1 LLGNDDQGRNG
12 RSPIFYGWKVVAAI
26 LVVLTFA
33 SGLSFY
39 NHAVILEALAR
50 KDIFSVESA
59 SIAVSLFFVSGGI
72 SGLFVG
78 KLLARY
84 DVRLCITAGA
94 VISGLAIA
102 SLGFVDSLLQLC
114 AVYVFFGAGFS
125 ASGLL
130 PGTTLVARWFHRKRA
145 MALSIASTG
154 LSLGGIVITPAS
166 AALVEAIGMD
176 GAAPLLGLAYIVGV
190 IPVTWLFIRTSPA
203 SMGLGADGEPME
215 KKGSERPID
224 GVAFADARRHRF
236 FWGISFAY
244 VFLMLA
250 QVGGIAHQYGLANEV
265 ISSGKTALALA
276 ILPIASIVGRLI
288 GGWLVGN
295 MSIRSFALAMMV
307 FQIGALS
314 ILSLSEGVAT
324 LFVGLALFGVSVGN
338 LLMLQPLLI
347 AEAFGLRNY
356 AQIFSTANLMSSLG
370 TACGPA
376 ALGLAYAYSGSYTL
390 PYVLAAGAGCIG
402 LLFFALAGPVNASR
416 LKAGG

>member
-1 LLGNDDQGRNG
+1 M
-12 RSPIFYGWKVVAAI
+12 PVFYGWKVVAAI

-50 KDIFSVESA
+50 KDVFSVESA
-59 SIAVSLFFVSGGI
+59 SLAVSLFFVSGGI
-72 SGLFVG
+72 SGLYVG

-94 VISGLAIA
+94 TICGIAIA
-102 SLGFVDSLLQLC
+102 SLGLVSSLWQLYT
-114 AVYVFFGAGFS
+114 VYIFFGAGFS

-154 LSLGGIVITPAS
+154 LSLGGVVITPAS
-166 AALVEAIGMD
+166 AALVEAVGLE
-176 GAAPLLGLAYIVGV
+176 GAAPVMGLAYIIGV

-203 SMGLGADGEPME
+203 SMGLGVDGGPME
-215 KKGSERPID
+215 KPGSERPAD
-224 GVAFADARRHRF
+224 GVSFSEARRHRF
-236 FWGISFAY
+236 FWGICFAY

-265 ISSGKTALALA
+265 ITNGQTALALA
-276 ILPIASIVGRLI
+276 ILPIASIIGRLI
-288 GGWLVGN
+288 GGWLVEN
-295 MSIRSFALAMMV
+295 MSIRAFALAMMV
-307 FQIGALS
+307 FQVVSLS
-314 ILSLSEGVAT
+314 VLSLSEGVAT
-324 LFVGLALFGVSVGN
+324 LFLGLALFGVSVGN

-356 AQIFSTANLMSSLG
+356 AQIFSAANLMSSLG

-376 ALGLAYAYSGSYTL
+376 ALGLAYSFSGSYTL
-390 PYVLAAGAGCIG
+390 PYLLAASAGIAG
-402 LLFFALAGPVNASR
+402 LLLFASAGPVGATR
-416 LKAGG
+416 EQAGA

>member
-1 LLGNDDQGRNG
+1 M
-12 RSPIFYGWKVVAAI
+12 
-26 LVVLTFA
+26 VVLTFA

-50 KDIFSVESA
+50 QSVFSVESA

-72 SGLFVG
+72 SGLYVG

-94 VISGLAIA
+94 TISGLAIA

-114 AVYVFFGAGFS
+114 IVYIFFGAGFS

-154 LSLGGIVITPAS
+154 LSLGGVVITPAS
-166 AALVEAIGMD
+166 AALVEAIGLD
-176 GAAPLLGLAYIVGV
+176 GAAPLMGFAYIVGV

-203 SMGLGADGEPME
+203 SMGLGVDGGPME
-215 KKGSERPID
+215 KPGSERPLD
-224 GVAFADARRHRF
+224 GVGFREARQHRF
-236 FWGISFAY
+236 FWGICFAY

-250 QVGGIAHQYGLANEV
+250 QVGGIAHQYGLANDV
-265 ISSGKTALALA
+265 ISSGQTALALA
-276 ILPIASIVGRLI
+276 ILPIASIIGRLI
-288 GGWLVGN
+288 GGWLVDN
-295 MSIRSFALAMMV
+295 MSIRAFALGMMV
-307 FQIGALS
+307 LQVVSLS
-314 ILSLSEGVAT
+314 VLSLSEGVAG
-324 LFVGLALFGVSVGN
+324 LFIGLALFGVSVGN

-347 AEAFGLRNY
+347 AEAFGLRSY
-356 AQIFSTANLMSSLG
+356 AQIFSAANLMSSLG

-376 ALGLAYAYSGSYTL
+376 ALGLAYAFSGSYTL
-390 PYVLAAGAGCIG
+390 PYLLAASAGLAG
-402 LLFFALAGPVNASR
+402 LLLFVAAGPVGALR
-416 LKAGG
+416 EKVGA